1 MHALD
6 IQKANQKKQQRASE
20 HSPYLLS
27 RGRRSRVFFTEDSH
41 LYISSQDREMQERN
55 AYRVERGSSF
65 DSVFVRYETKE
76 TMSVSSQLYAR
87 AWKMK
92 KSFLGL
98 RDRVVDPFSGV
109 SFSLSPLKSWN
120 FSIVGAILF
129 GMISMSFIYK
139 SFGQVV
145 SAQKDIT
152 PERASI
158 TETVSQREGQVLGEA
173 VEFIQKS
180 EAQYLEER
188 KKRVEQEL
196 TEQRRLEQI
205 EEARKEEF
213 RSQIREMVKGYP
225 IEKMLP
231 YIFEQD
237 EIVASYLIAIAK
249 KESNWGKRVP
259 VLNGED
265 CFNYWG
271 YRGIRDRMG
280 SGGHTCFD
288 SRRDGVETVG
298 KRIAFFVHEKKRET
312 PEELVVWKCGF
323 SCAGHSSYSVK
334 KWIDDV
340 DFYFSKMYK
349 SEDEKEENNDWI
361 SDPY

>member
-6 IQKANQKKQQRASE
+6 IQKANQKKQKRSFQ

-27 RGRRSRVFFTEDSH
+27 RGRRSRIFFTEDSH
-41 LYISSQDREMQERN
+41 LYISLQEQEMREKSL
-55 AYRVERGSSF
+55 YRVERGLSF
-65 DSVFVRYETKE
+65 DSVFVRYQARGVA
-76 TMSVSSQLYAR
+76 SSSQTYAR

-98 RDRVVDPFSGV
+98 RDHIVDPFSGM
-109 SFSLSPLKSWN
+109 SLSLSPLRSWN

-145 SAQKDIT
+145 SAQKDVAQEVI
-152 PERASI
+152 PVEKVI
-158 TETVSQREGQVLGEA
+158 SQREGKVLGEA

-188 KKRVEQEL
+188 KRRVEQEL

-205 EEARKEEF
+205 EEARKEKF
-213 RSQIREMVKGYP
+213 QSQIREMVKGYP

-237 EIVASYLIAIAK
+237 EIVAAYLVAIAK

-265 CFNYWG
+265 CYNYWG

-298 KRIAFFVHEKKRET
+298 KRIAWFVHEKKRET

-323 SCAGHSSYSVK
+323 SCAGHSNYSVK

-349 SEDEKEENNDWI
+349 KEEEKDRDNDWT